1 MQIAHTRGH
10 HIFLS
15 NETRGGLASGQAI
28 FPRQPGARRGKA
40 AITSVPVNS
49 ETSAV
54 ICQKHELF
62 FSLGFRNI
70 FLCQTQELGAAG
82 KACDF
87 PRPGRKQLAALQ
99 LWAWISGKTFSR
111 PDCSLSTDRCPR
123 PHGSPNPTAGLWC
136 PALPQMKGLMLGRA
150 CRLKVLI
157 AVPNKPF
164 LPLTIQWW

>member
-28 FPRQPGARRGKA
+28 FPRQPGAQRGKA

-111 PDCSLSTDRCPR
+111 PDCSLSTDRCPVLTAR
-123 PHGSPNPTAGLWC
+123 PTPRQASGAQLRP
-136 PALPQMKGLMLGRA
+136 K
-150 CRLKVLI
+150 
-157 AVPNKPF
+157 
-164 LPLTIQWW
+164 